1 MPFSDTSQID
11 SAINAIGGNATL
23 ENSYLAA
30 NAKNSSE
37 EEVMYFLIGAIVST
51 IVLVIY
57 SQSFPLLHYCNF
69 RYLFS
74 SSFSSCERESTW

>member
-1 MPFSDTSQID
+1 M
-11 SAINAIGGNATL
+11 

-51 IVLVIY
+51 IVLVI
-57 SQSFPLLHYCNF
+57 
-69 RYLFS
+69 
-74 SSFSSCERESTW
+74 